1 MLFEMIAQGQTEIGV
16 QELMR
21 FLRQDGFIPRECD
34 IRAIMRRLKATGGKI
49 DFDTFFKFSSP

>member
-1 MLFEMIAQGQTEIGV
+1 LIALGKTEIGE

-21 FLRQDGFIPRECD
+21 FLRQDGFVPREID